1 MRISLSKINILIS
14 PYKCHIKGI
23 LFIKIIVHI
32 LFFTIVVKGIIPNH
46 ISLQR
51 NFSLLKVKILMQKYF
66 SGENVRKQWLG
77 VKRIFLWFFTILYY
91 IELGLSWLCIATFLF
106 DNYFINFGNISKSNL
121 CVWNHFCLIFDNGC
135 YFLRDLKCLTL
146 RCIFLVAIVVY
157 LVMVTVAHCL
167 EEAARGWLLWIFNLF
182 PRLFKIAYWLFWIRW
197 FVCSRTS

>member
-77 VKRIFLWFFTILYY
+77 VKRIFL
-91 IELGLSWLCIATFLF
+91 
-106 DNYFINFGNISKSNL
+106 
-121 CVWNHFCLIFDNGC
+121 
-135 YFLRDLKCLTL
+135 
-146 RCIFLVAIVVY
+146 
-157 LVMVTVAHCL
+157 
-167 EEAARGWLLWIFNLF
+167 
-182 PRLFKIAYWLFWIRW
+182 
-197 FVCSRTS
+197 